1 VLLNFGTRGVGKTSA
16 PKKVILTNVGNSTL
30 NISTI
35 TSSGDFALKA
45 FAATKKLTPCV
56 DGGTVAAGATC
67 AIEVT
72 FTPTHPGTRSGDVTF
87 TDSASPTTQRV
98 ALTGFGRY

>member
-1 VLLNFGTRGVGKTSA
+1 VGKTSA

-87 TDSASPTTQRV
+87 TDNASPTTQQV